1 MRSLTDSLAGIAGWV
16 LFVGLCINFLMDRG
30 HHWKIGSLGMPEI
43 VVGPDGM
50 HYPDGAVI
58 DPVTLSL
65 HQSGMEQEVCLALCG
80 VLVLALLYLVYHVRK
95 LRRMKRELGRLLG
108 KKDELLRQSGRGS
121 REF

>member
-30 HHWKIGSLGMPEI
+30 QHWKIGSLGMPEI

-65 HQSGMEQEVCLALCG
+65 HQSGMEQEG
-80 VLVLALLYLVYHVRK
+80 VLGT
-95 LRRMKRELGRLLG
+95 LRGAGTGTPIPRLPVSQAPPHEARVGAIARRER
-108 KKDELLRQSGRGS
+108 
-121 REF
+121 